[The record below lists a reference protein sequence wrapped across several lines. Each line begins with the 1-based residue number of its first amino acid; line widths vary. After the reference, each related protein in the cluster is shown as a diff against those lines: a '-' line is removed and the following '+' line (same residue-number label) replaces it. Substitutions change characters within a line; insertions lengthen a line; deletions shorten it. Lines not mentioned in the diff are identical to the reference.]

1 MATSN
6 SKQARRAPKV
16 RLVKPGKRCYQ
27 LRYLDPDTGREVRTS
42 TKTHDVALAE
52 EKKRD
57 LEAQL
62 RLGLEPQRI
71 MRTRGPGMPW
81 EDFRAEYAR
90 LKQWRSENG
99 RYSAEY
105 RLDVMEAI
113 AKPRRLRDLTHP
125 EALSQLE
132 AELATTRSEHTVA
145 GYMATLLAALNW
157 AHHSMQW
164 LPEPV
169 RYRRSRTSTLETHRG
184 RPITDLEFNRML
196 EACAEARG
204 SDPASWQFL
213 LRGLWETGLR
223 LSEAMMVSWDVPR
236 TIQPKRHVSGGIVLQ
251 IPAKHQKS
259 RKDSTIGTVPGFAQ
273 LLDSVPES
281 QRTGWVFNPT
291 RQRGEGR
298 LNDARRVGRIISR
311 IGEAAEVY
319 VNDDEKPASAHDIRR
334 SFGQRLADAGVPAML
349 LQSVMRHTDLA
360 TTQKYYLK
368 SDAAKE
374 TQRLGAYLGTLA
386 GKAEEGKPLPIDVSP
401 CQD

>member
-1 MATSN
+1 MATAN
-6 SKQARRAPKV
+6 SKQARRVPKV

-27 LRYLDPDTGREVRTS
+27 LRYLDPDTGKEVRTS
-42 TKTHDVALAE
+42 TKTHDVAIAT
-52 EKKRD
+52 EKKQD

-62 RLGLEPQRI
+62 RLGLEPQRVV
-71 MRTRGPGMPW
+71 RARGPGMPW
-81 EDFRAEYAR
+81 DDFRAEYSR

-105 RLDVMEAI
+105 RLDVMESI

-125 EALSQLE
+125 EALAQLE

-145 GYMATLLAALNW
+145 GYLATLLAALNW

-164 LPEPV
+164 LSEPV
-169 RYRRSRTSTLETHRG
+169 RYKRSRTCALQTHRG
-184 RPITDLEFNRML
+184 RPITDAEFQRLLEG
-196 EACAEARG
+196 CAEVRSRDPG
-204 SDPASWQFL
+204 SWKFL
-213 LRGLWETGLR
+213 LQGLWETGLR
-223 LSEAMMVSWDVPR
+223 LSEAMVVSWDIPR
-236 TIQPKRHVSGGIVLQ
+236 TIQPKRHKTGGIVLQ
-251 IPAKHQKS
+251 IPARHQKS
-259 RKDSTIGTVPGFAQ
+259 KKDSTIGTVPGFAE

-281 QRTGWVFNPT
+281 QRTGWVFNPG

-334 SFGQRLADAGVPAML
+334 SFGQRLADAGVPPLL
-349 LQSVMRHTDLA
+349 LQSTMRHTDLA
-360 TTQKYYLK
+360 TTQKYYLR

-374 TQRLGAYLGTLA
+374 TEQLGAYLGTLA
-386 GKAEEGKPLPIDVSP
+386 ENPEPEDTLPIDVSP